1 MGKTNSINMERV
13 NLLSIDQSSSEVRMT
28 ATGQANHSGST
39 RTKATQ
45 GLISHFMLLAGV
57 MLIAL
62 LTSGKAMATDYTITL
77 TGSNLS
83 LEGAQGNT
91 LTQSTETRTF
101 TLVAA
106 EGYKLPEVGDITV
119 SITDGATIDNGAED
133 SKWSYSGGTITLG
146 NSVDLT
152 SGITVTANGVQK
164 KDVAT
169 LATLQYQV
177 EGGEATDVTGF
188 SANTEPSGNYI
199 VALDTY
205 TNKDITVTA
214 TATAESNA
222 TLSAASVTVSA
233 EDAVT
238 TGATITV
245 TSEDG
250 SKTVEY
256 KVMFTIPNDKL
267 NEITVPSALS
277 SGLTLS
283 DRLSKDEVLDYLE
296 TNYGSFAITTEG
308 SQDGLS
314 LAVTW
319 TLKDKATFNA
329 APNATNDFTWTI
341 ADETLVAA
349 KLDKNSKTTTGD
361 VTITNADASTTTVLS
376 SLTYKIGADGQP
388 ANVTSDLTGEGTQT
402 YAVELPFGTAV
413 GTQIIVN
420 VACKDN
426 ATAKVEGETATDK
439 FTLTLNA
446 GGETSLTLVITP
458 ESETPTRTVTINFTT
473 EKELVTAVSGVPE
486 SYIFTQAVADEAAA
500 IALLEAMDMSGITLT
515 ANSRVALKLKWEYSG
530 GGFNNASG
538 QSNNFTWTVVK
549 EDGSAITAAKG
560 VTATK
565 TIAVTNYTVSTEAGI
580 SALTYQVAGGSKETI
595 STVKEDPSTN
605 DVTVAFGTKSIT
617 VSITPTDAKATV
629 SLTDTEDHGTLI
641 DGVTSYETPVLEQFK
656 FTITAEDGQTTKN
669 FIIKF
674 IVDKEKI
681 TAVTVP
687 ATYKLP
693 ETAADV
699 AAAIAMLEKMEGVII
714 KTNGVTP
721 TKLSWTYE
729 ASKNGNNSYS
739 NEKGKTHVFS
749 WSAVRDGDGEALEAA
764 TGVVITGT
772 TTVTNFMP
780 AVTGNKPNETVKI
793 TADNPVD
800 KIGDG
805 ETPTTV
811 NIVEVPD
818 GVTAKQLTINNA
830 EIKGKLDLKGSVD
843 EIVLNEVVIPEV
855 VLAASK
861 TTTLILQLNNKIDKI
876 VNAGTMTLSNA
887 TMAPRS
893 LAIETRAATVDN
905 GSIGTVENNGTF
917 TDKTATI
924 STVKGN
930 ADLTISQPSDIS
942 TTGSSATLEVGAT
955 TTKGTITYLWEKYDN
970 SNSDWVPANG
980 TDAKLTVKKAEG
992 NGKYRCQVTNTNTE
1006 DKATTTLYTHSAS
1019 VTFRTSDPSTPSDP
1033 TPTPSTKTY
1042 TVTLK
1047 KVAGATFSQ
1056 KESTTVDE
1064 GDNFSFTI
1072 TLDKGYNQSKPVVKV
1087 GTTTY
1092 EPDAKGVY
1100 TIKNITKD
1108 ITIEVSGIVKNT
1120 STGIEET
1127 TEDAV
1132 RVWCEGST
1140 LYIHTPQAAD
1150 VYVVSGAGA
1159 LMRQLKAVPGDQNI
1173 QLPAGF
1179 YIVRVGTYTAK
1190 VIIR

>member
-1 MGKTNSINMERV
+1 MFLAG
-13 NLLSIDQSSSEVRMT
+13 LLLITLFASASQAKAQNETYTVAMANDEATCHITVSSEPIAI
-28 ATGQANHSGST
+28 AT
-39 RTKATQ
+39 K
-45 GLISHFMLLAGV
+45 
-57 MLIAL
+57 
-62 LTSGKAMATDYTITL
+62 
-77 TGSNLS
+77 
-83 LEGAQGNT
+83 
-91 LTQSTETRTF
+91 TF
-101 TLVAA
+101 TLTASN
-106 EGYKLPEVGDITV
+106 GYKLPESLTQVKVGEQVLTAGEG
-119 SITDGATIDNGAED
+119 TDANKYTYVQATGVVTI
-133 SKWSYSGGTITLG
+133 SSGTTIADKA
-146 NSVDLT
+146 V
-152 SGITVTANGVQK
+152 V
-164 KDVAT
+164 
-169 LATLQYQV
+169 
-177 EGGEATDVTGF
+177 
-188 SANTEPSGNYI
+188 
-199 VALDTY
+199 
-205 TNKDITVTA
+205 TVTA
-214 TATAESNA
+214 TGVELGHDA
-222 TLSAASVTVSA
+222 TLSALTYSNTNISA
-233 EDAVT
+233 GTAQNVPNFDQTPIPDITLAYNKSLEKSAITMTGTLTDENAEIT
-238 TGATITV
+238 ANTGATITNGEATATV
-245 TSEDG
+245 TVTAEDG
-250 SKTVEY
+250 TTKDYVVKF
-256 KVMFTIPNDKL
+256 KVANDKL
-267 NEITVPSALS
+267 NAITVPSAFTLESRLS
-277 SGLTLS
+277 EAEVLTL
-283 DRLSKDEVLDYLE
+283 LNETADY
-296 TNYGSFAITTEG
+296 NSFAITTVGE
-308 SQDGLS
+308 QDGLS
-314 LAVTW
+314 LDVTW
-319 TLKDKATFNA
+319 KLKDEATFNA
-329 APNATNDFTWTI
+329 APKATNDFTWTI

-388 ANVTSDLTGEGTQT
+388 IDITSDLVSSDECNI
-402 YAVELPFGTAV
+402 ELPYGTAV
-413 GTQIIVN
+413 GTEITVN

-549 EDGSAITAAKG
+549 EDGSEITAAAD

-580 SALTYQVAGGSKETI
+580 SALTYQVAGGTKETI
-595 STVKEDPSTN
+595 STVKEAPTTN

-617 VSITPTDAKATV
+617 VSITPADTKATV
-629 SLTDTEDHGTLI
+629 SLTDQPTEHGTLV
-641 DGVTSYETPVLEQFK
+641 DGVTSYETPVVEAFK

-674 IVDKEKI
+674 TAEKEKI

-693 ETAADV
+693 AAATDA
-699 AAAIAMLEKMEGVII
+699 AAAIAMLADMEGVVI

-729 ASKNGNNSYS
+729 ASENGGQQYLN
-739 NEKGKTHVFS
+739 KDGKTNVFS
-749 WSAVRDGDGEALEAA
+749 WSAVRSDAGDALEAA
-764 TGVVITGT
+764 TGVAITGT

-780 AVTGNKPNETVKI
+780 AVTGNKPDETVKI

-805 ETPTTV
+805 EAPTTV
-811 NIVEVPD
+811 NIVEIAVD
-818 GVTAKQLTINNA
+818 LTSEQLTIDNA
-830 EIKGKLDLKGSVD
+830 TIVNKLDLKESVG
-843 EIVLNEVVIPEV
+843 EIVLNEVIIPEV
-855 VLAASK
+855 VLAENKA
-861 TTTLILQLNNKIDKI
+861 TNLILQSGNKIDKI
-876 VNAGTMTLSNA
+876 TNAGTMTLSNA
-887 TMAPRS
+887 TTMAPRS
-893 LAIETRAATVDN
+893 LAIETRAATVNN

-930 ADLTISQPSDIS
+930 ANLTITQPSDIS

-980 TDAKLTVKKAEG
+980 TDAKLTVKKADG

-1072 TLDKGYNQSKPVVKV
+1072 TLDKAYNQSKPVVKV

-1120 STGIEET
+1120 STGVEET
-1127 TEDAV
+1127 AQDAA
-1132 RVWCEGST
+1132 RVWSEGST
-1140 LYIHTPQAAD
+1140 LYIHTPKAEQ

-1159 LMRQLKAVPGDQNI
+1159 LMRELKAVPGDQNI